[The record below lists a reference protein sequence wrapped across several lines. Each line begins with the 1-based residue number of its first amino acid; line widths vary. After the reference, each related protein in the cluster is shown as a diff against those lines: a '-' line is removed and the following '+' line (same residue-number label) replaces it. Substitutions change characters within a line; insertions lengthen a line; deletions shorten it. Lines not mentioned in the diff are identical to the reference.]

1 MYVVLDISGK
11 CLMAQFV
18 CAKSVIRE
26 EWGSVPEQVK
36 IVNEVGGK
44 GTAEGSKPGV

>member
-18 CAKSVIRE
+18 WVKSVIRK

-36 IVNEVGGK
+36 IVDEVGGE
-44 GTAEGSKPGV
+44 GAAEGSKPGV